1 MSRLRAVG
9 SSAVDR
15 VNRRAWARPGV
26 VDFFSHLE
34 TWSEDAGEATLLA
47 RIADEVRGQPILDV
61 GVGGGRTVPALR
73 AISRNYV
80 GVDYTPEM
88 VAVAAAR
95 FPDVDIRHGD
105 ARDLSDF
112 RDGSFALVFFSANGI
127 DAVSHDD
134 RRLVL
139 REAHRVLR
147 PGGVFAFST
156 HNFSHQNAG
165 KAPWDPRQVW
175 PRDIRRIARRFVRL
189 PHAIRGHV
197 RNRGLVVR
205 GDSWAMLNTP
215 LYDFGLVIHYVSL
228 AAAIEELATAGFGK
242 EVEVYDA
249 LGERVA
255 SGAEAGGT
263 KWFHL
268 LARVPGES
276 V

>member
-1 MSRLRAVG
+1 MSRLREVG

-34 TWSEDAGEATLLA
+34 TWSEDAGEVTLLA

-61 GVGGGRTVPALR
+61 GIGGGRTVPALR
-73 AISRNYV
+73 AISEDYV
-80 GVDYTPEM
+80 GIDYTPEM
-88 VAVAAAR
+88 VAAAAAR
-95 FPDVDIRHGD
+95 FPDVDIRYGD
-105 ARDLSDF
+105 ARDLSVF
-112 RDGSFALVFFSANGI
+112 REGSVALVFFSANGL

-134 RRLVL
+134 RQLVL
-139 REAHRVLR
+139 REARRVLR
-147 PGGVFAFST
+147 RGGVFAFST
-156 HNFSHQNAG
+156 HNFSHKNAG
-165 KAPWDPRQVW
+165 KAPWDPRQAW

-205 GDSWAMLNTP
+205 GGGWAMLNTP

-228 AAAIEELATAGFGK
+228 ATAIQELANAGFG
-242 EVEVYDA
+242 EDVEVYDA
-249 LGERVA
+249 FGERVA
-255 SGAEAGGT
+255 TRGEVART

-268 LARVPGES
+268 LARVPI
-276 V
+276 